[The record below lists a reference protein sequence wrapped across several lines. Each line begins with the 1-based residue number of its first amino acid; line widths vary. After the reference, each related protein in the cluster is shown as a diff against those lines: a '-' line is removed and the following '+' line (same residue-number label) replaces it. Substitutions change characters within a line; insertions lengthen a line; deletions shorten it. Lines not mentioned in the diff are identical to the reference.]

1 MLKQRTRVVDHAR
14 ETGESVIRS
23 AALDNIRQLN
33 TPGQPDL
40 LIELVAIYVQT
51 VPGRLRQM
59 RVLLQEKNLP
69 ALAKEAHTLKSSSAN
84 LGAHRVASLCEE
96 VEALAK
102 AEDGQGTLRAIEN
115 IENEY
120 GLAADRL
127 LHLTKQTSMGGAR
140 AA

>member
-14 ETGESVIRS
+14 EAGDSVIHS

-33 TPGQPDL
+33 SPGQPDL
-40 LIELVAIYVQT
+40 LIELVTIYVQT
-51 VPGRLRQM
+51 VPSRLRQM
-59 RVLLQEKNLP
+59 KEFAQQRNLT

-96 VEALAK
+96 LESLAK
-102 AEDGQGTLRAIEN
+102 VEGSQGALRLIEQAEK
-115 IENEY
+115 EY

-127 LHLTKQTSMGGAR
+127 LHLTKQTHAGGVR